1 MSPSMHGDAGTP
13 GAGGPR
19 SGTHETQDRM
29 KNRFAGRPLHVVI
42 AMAACSLLLSGCGIL
57 FQNHEKRA
65 DATLKPT
72 PGNTARGTI
81 TLIERADGVQVTYN
95 LTDMPPD
102 SEHALEVH
110 ERGDCVAVTDQDASP
125 VFALQ
130 SDRHRTNGRPEGEL
144 GNIRADAA
152 GAATGFIVATDVSL
166 DGVRSVISRAIML
179 HREGTDPYAMSP
191 HNVGPAIA
199 CGVIRR

>member
-1 MSPSMHGDAGTP
+1 MRQRFDGRAGSSF
-13 GAGGPR
+13 GALMTITAF
-19 SGTHETQDRM
+19 S
-29 KNRFAGRPLHVVI
+29 V
-42 AMAACSLLLSGCGIL
+42 LLSGCGIL

-65 DATLKPT
+65 DAVLKPT
-72 PGNTARGTI
+72 PGNVARGTI

-95 LTDMPPD
+95 LTDLPPNSD
-102 SEHALEVH
+102 HALEVH
-110 ERGDCVAVTDQDASP
+110 ERGDCIAVTDQDASP

-130 SDRHRTNGRPEGEL
+130 SDHRRTNGRLEGEL
-144 GNIRADAA
+144 GNIRADAT
-152 GAATGFIVATDVSL
+152 GAANGFIVATDVSL

-179 HREGTDPYAMSP
+179 HREATDPYAMYP

>member
-1 MSPSMHGDAGTP
+1 M
-13 GAGGPR
+13 R
-19 SGTHETQDRM
+19 
-29 KNRFAGRPLHVVI
+29 NRFDGRALALI
-42 AMAACSLLLSGCGIL
+42 AMAACSMTLGSCGIL

-65 DATLKPT
+65 DVVLKPT

-95 LTDMPPD
+95 LTDMPPN

-110 ERGDCVAVTDQDASP
+110 ERGDCIAVTDQDTNP

-130 SDRHRTNGRPEGEL
+130 LDRKRLYARLEGEL

-166 DGVRSVISRAIML
+166 DGVCSIISRAVML
-179 HREGTDPYAMSP
+179 RREAADPYAASP
-191 HNVGPAIA
+191 HNVGPALA
-199 CGVIRR
+199 CGVVRR

>member
-1 MSPSMHGDAGTP
+1 MSPSMRGNVGTL
-13 GAGGPR
+13 GADGR
-19 SGTHETQDRM
+19 EEDRM
-29 KNRFAGRPLHVVI
+29 RHRFDGSALVAMI
-42 AMAACSLLLSGCGIL
+42 AMTACSALLSGCGIL

-65 DATLKPT
+65 DAVLKPT

-95 LTDMPPD
+95 LTDMPPNSD
-102 SEHALEVH
+102 HALEVH
-110 ERGDCVAVTDQDASP
+110 ERGDCIAVTDQDTSP

-130 SDRHRTNGRPEGEL
+130 SDRRHPNARLEGEL
-144 GNIRADAA
+144 GNIRSDAT
-152 GAATGFIVATDVSL
+152 GAATGFMVATDVSL

-179 HREGTDPYAMSP
+179 HREATDPYAMYP
-191 HNVGPAIA
+191 HNVGPALA

>member
-1 MSPSMHGDAGTP
+1 MRDRFDGRAGMTFR
-13 GAGGPR
+13 A
-19 SGTHETQDRM
+19 
-29 KNRFAGRPLHVVI
+29 VI
-42 AMAACSLLLSGCGIL
+42 AIAACSTMLSGCGIL

-65 DATLKPT
+65 EATLTPT
-72 PGNTARGTI
+72 PGNAARGSI
-81 TLIERADGVQVTYN
+81 VLIERADGVQVSYN
-95 LTDMPPD
+95 LTDMPPN

-110 ERGDCVAVTDQDASP
+110 ERGDCIGVSDQDAGP

-130 SDRHRTNGRPEGEL
+130 SDRKRPYARLEGEL

-179 HREGTDPYAMSP
+179 HREATDPYAMYP
-191 HNVGPAIA
+191 HNVGPALA
-199 CGVIRR
+199 CGVVRR

>member
-1 MSPSMHGDAGTP
+1 M
-13 GAGGPR
+13 R
-19 SGTHETQDRM
+19 DR
-29 KNRFAGRPLHVVI
+29 FDGRTGIAFRAVI
-42 AMAACSLLLSGCGIL
+42 AMAACSMMLSGCGIL

-65 DATLKPT
+65 EAQLTPT

-81 TLIERADGVQVTYN
+81 TLIERADGVQVSYN
-95 LTDMPPD
+95 LTDMPPN

-110 ERGDCVAVTDQDASP
+110 ERGDCIAVNDQDTSP

-130 SDRHRTNGRPEGEL
+130 SDRRRPYARLEGEL

-152 GAATGFIVATDVSL
+152 GMATGFIVATDVSL

-179 HREGTDPYAMSP
+179 HFEATDPYAMYP
-191 HNVGPAIA
+191 HNVGPALA